1 MASNLE
7 EFFPTASLSTDLT
20 LRTEEIAVYQAHE
33 KLVSP
38 EESLI
43 SRGKVIYLTVQ

>member
-1 MASNLE
+1 MTSTLE
-7 EFFPTASLSTDLT
+7 EFFPTPSLSTDLT

-33 KLVSP
+33 KLVHS

-43 SRGKVIYLTVQ
+43 NRGKIIYLTVH